1 MGRRLPLLVLAITAA
16 CLVGLILYRPFL
28 FRRLLPE
35 PLYLTIYSWRWRGRW
50 QRQDYYLRLL
60 QSPSADRRFFAASAL
75 SGYDSPFDVPI
86 DVLTSVMEN
95 DRDARVRQVCV
106 ASLPAEPQVVSAWH
120 RMLTAD
126 TAASVRWWIIETA
139 TDLQNNDGFLLLLEA
154 LGDRDEGNAERA
166 FEELWAITGANVPPE
181 LRPQRGGLNDE
192 ELLKLR
198 SLFARSKQ

>member
-16 CLVGLILYRPFL
+16 CLVGLMLYRPFL

-35 PLYLTIYSWRWRGRW
+35 PVYLRIYNWRWRSHW
-50 QRQDYYLRLL
+50 QRQDHYLRLL

-75 SGYDSPFDVPI
+75 SGYDSPFDVPL

-95 DRDARVRQVCV
+95 DPDPSVRRVCV
-106 ASLPAEPQVVSAWH
+106 ASLPAEAQVVSAWH
-120 RMLTAD
+120 RMLRAD

-139 TDLQNNDGFLLLLEA
+139 TGLQNNDGFLLLLEA

-166 FEELWAITGANVPPE
+166 FGQLCAVTGANVPPE
-181 LRPQRGGLNDE
+181 LRPQRGGLSDE
-192 ELLKLR
+192 ELFKLR